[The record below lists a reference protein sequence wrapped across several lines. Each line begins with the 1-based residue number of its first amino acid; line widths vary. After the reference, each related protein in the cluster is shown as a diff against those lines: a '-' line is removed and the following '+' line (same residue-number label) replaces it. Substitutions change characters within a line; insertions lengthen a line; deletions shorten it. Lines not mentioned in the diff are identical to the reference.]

1 MQQAPPQFSPDG
13 LYWWD
18 GGRWVARATPP
29 QPVMPPVYS
38 STASNLKPSPGLR
51 IALLVFLALTTA
63 ASGFLVLGFTVT
75 VSSGDFGPMDF
86 VLGFAFTAMFGLS
99 IASIVGASMRTVWA
113 KWLAIGCGLLVS
125 WTVVGLLLGIPIIV
139 TAARAPDLM
148 RR

>member
-1 MQQAPPQFSPDG
+1 MQHAPPQFSPDG

-18 GGRWVARATPP
+18 GARWVARTTPP
-29 QPVMPPVYS
+29 PPVLPPVYL
-38 STASNLKPSPGLR
+38 STASYSRPLPGLR
-51 IALLVFLALTTA
+51 IALLVCLALATA
-63 ASGFLVLGFTVT
+63 GTGFMVLGAALT

-86 VLGFAFTAMFGLS
+86 ALGFAFVAMFGLS
-99 IASIVGASMRTVWA
+99 IASIVGVSMRTVWA
-113 KWLAIGCGLLVS
+113 KWLAIGCGLLIS